1 MNPYKT
7 IYYILLLVILSIST
21 YMISNIYSLL
31 ENKSN
36 FYEHNNTKINLLQVK
51 KISTRVVYSDSNK
64 HYNAALSE
72 EEIMNIEKFLLQ
84 TSKKKFYN
92 IQLSI
97 SFNFDNQVIQLYQS
111 PRYLKLPKT
120 YTINPYMLE
129 TLQTYGLDAFQYK
142 SLQKLQDKMY
152 KNKKKFVDDVITFAR
167 LKRNAWSENLIPLLG
182 LGKDA
187 HRFMQ
192 SIQENEKEHTMEVE
206 DINIIIL
213 ELHKARNK
221 YLRIK

>member
-1 MNPYKT
+1 MNQNKT
-7 IYYILLLVILSIST
+7 IYSILLLVIVSTIT
-21 YMISNIYSLL
+21 YMVSNIYSLL

-36 FYEHNNTKINLLQVK
+36 FYEYNNTKINLLQVK
-51 KISTRVVYSDSNK
+51 KISTKVTYSDSNK
-64 HYNAALSE
+64 HYNAILSE
-72 EEIMNIEKFLLQ
+72 KEIMNIEKFLLQ

-97 SFNFDNQVIQLYQS
+97 FFNFDNQVIQLYQS
-111 PRYLKLPKT
+111 PRYLKLPKI

-129 TLQTYGLDAFQYK
+129 TLKSYGLDDFQYK
-142 SLQKLQDKMY
+142 SLQKLQDKEY
-152 KNKKKFVDDVITFAR
+152 KDKKKFADDVITFAR
-167 LKRNAWSENLIPLLG
+167 LKRNAWSENYIPLLG

-192 SIQENEKEHTMEVE
+192 NIQENAKEHKMKVE
-206 DINIIIL
+206 DINIIML

-221 YLRIK
+221 YLGIK

>member
-7 IYYILLLVILSIST
+7 IYYILLLVILSTIT

-36 FYEHNNTKINLLQVK
+36 FYEYNNTKINLLQVK
-51 KISTRVVYSDSNK
+51 KISIRVVYSDSNK

-72 EEIMNIEKFLLQ
+72 EEIVNIEKFLLQ

-152 KNKKKFVDDVITFAR
+152 KDKKKFVDDVITFAR
-167 LKRNAWSENLIPLLG
+167 LKRNEWSENHIPLLG
-182 LGKDA
+182 LGQDA
-187 HRFMQ
+187 HKFMQ
-192 SIQENEKEHTMEVE
+192 NIQENQKEHTMKVE